1 MAVLAVYSLLD
12 CSKAKMHG
20 RYIMATKDIGDG
32 AIAGIITGVIMGILA
47 ILMALI
53 GLASLVAFV
62 DVRSV
67 FGGLLPIAGIVAA
80 SLTALI
86 TLLLFM
92 AIIGLI
98 LGAIFGAIYE
108 SIPTPHAVT
117 KGIVFLLAIWVIF
130 GLLVPI
136 ILSVGGALPTALSAW
151 GIISA
156 LVAAVIWGGLL
167 GVIFHWVTGKAA
179 APTRPIVKAP

>member
-1 MAVLAVYSLLD
+1 V
-12 CSKAKMHG
+12 
-20 RYIMATKDIGDG
+20 ATKDIGDG

-47 ILMALI
+47 ILMTLI

-67 FGGLLPIAGIVAA
+67 FGGLLPIVGMAAA

-86 TLLLFM
+86 PLLLFM

-98 LGAIFGAIYE
+98 LGAVFGAVYE
-108 SIPTPHAVT
+108 SIPTAHPVT
-117 KGIVFLLAIWVIF
+117 KGIIYLLAIWVVF

-136 ILSVGGALPTALSAW
+136 VLSLGGAVPMTLSAW
-151 GIISA
+151 GIVTA
-156 LVAAVIWGGLL
+156 LVAAIVWGGLL
-167 GVIFHWVTGKAA
+167 GIIFQWVAGRAA
-179 APTRPIVKAP
+179 APTRPVVKKP

>member
-1 MAVLAVYSLLD
+1 
-12 CSKAKMHG
+12 
-20 RYIMATKDIGDG
+20 MATKDIGDG

-47 ILMALI
+47 ILMVLV

-67 FGGLLPIAGIVAA
+67 FGGLLPLVGLTAA
-80 SLTALI
+80 SLTAMI

-108 SIPTPHAVT
+108 SIPTAHAVT
-117 KGIVFLLAIWVIF
+117 KGIIFLLAIWVIF

-136 ILSVGGALPTALSAW
+136 ILSAGHALPIALSMW
-151 GIISA
+151 GIVTA
-156 LVAAVIWGGLL
+156 LVASIVWGGLL
-167 GVIFHWVTGKAA
+167 GVIFHWVAKKAA
-179 APTRPIVKAP
+179 APTRPVVKTP

>member
-1 MAVLAVYSLLD
+1 
-12 CSKAKMHG
+12 
-20 RYIMATKDIGDG
+20 MATKDIGDG
-32 AIAGIITGVIMGILA
+32 AIAGIITGVIMGVLA
-47 ILMALI
+47 ILMALV

-67 FGGLLPIAGIVAA
+67 FGGLLPIAGFAAA
-80 SLTALI
+80 SLTAMI

-98 LGAIFGAIYE
+98 LGAVYGAIFE
-108 SIPTPHAVT
+108 SIPTNNAVT
-117 KGIVFLLAIWVIF
+117 KGIIFLLAIWVIF

-136 ILSVGGALPTALSAW
+136 VLSAGGALSTALSAI
-151 GIISA
+151 GIVSA

-167 GVIFHWVTGKAA
+167 GVIFIWVTKKTGV
-179 APTRPIVKAP
+179 PTRPVVKT

>member
-1 MAVLAVYSLLD
+1 MA
-12 CSKAKMHG
+12 G
-20 RYIMATKDIGDG
+20 KDIGDG
-32 AIAGIITGVIMGILA
+32 AIAGIITGVIIGVLS

-53 GLASLVAFV
+53 GLASLLAFV

-67 FGGLLPIAGIVAA
+67 FGGLLPALGFAAA
-80 SLTALI
+80 SLTAMV

-98 LGAIFGAIYE
+98 LGAIFGAIFE
-108 SIPTPHAVT
+108 SIPTQNSVT

-130 GLLVPI
+130 GLVIPI
-136 ILSVGGALPTALSAW
+136 LLRAGGVLPPTFTTT
-151 GIISA
+151 GIVTA

-167 GVIFHWVTGKAA
+167 GVIFDWVSKRTA
-179 APTRPIVKAP
+179 APSLAKA

>member
-1 MAVLAVYSLLD
+1 
-12 CSKAKMHG
+12 
-20 RYIMATKDIGDG
+20 MATKDIGDG

-47 ILMALI
+47 ILMALV

-67 FGGLLPIAGIVAA
+67 FGGLLPIAGFAAA
-80 SLTALI
+80 SVTAMI
-86 TLLLFM
+86 TLLLFL

-108 SIPTPHAVT
+108 SIPTAHAVT
-117 KGIVFLLAIWVIF
+117 KGIIFLLAIWVIF

-136 ILSVGGALPTALSAW
+136 ILSAGGALPVALSVW
-151 GIISA
+151 GIITA
-156 LVAAVIWGGLL
+156 LVAAVVWGGLL
-167 GVIFHWVTGKAA
+167 GVLFHWVAKKAA
-179 APTRPIVKAP
+179 APTRPIVKTP

>member
-1 MAVLAVYSLLD
+1 
-12 CSKAKMHG
+12 
-20 RYIMATKDIGDG
+20 MATKDIGDG

-47 ILMALI
+47 ILLTLI

-67 FGGLLPIAGIVAA
+67 LGGLLPLVGLAAA
-80 SLTALI
+80 SVTAMI

-108 SIPTPHAVT
+108 NIPTTNAVT
-117 KGIVFLLAIWVIF
+117 KGIIFLLGVWVIF
-130 GLLVPI
+130 GLLVPV
-136 ILSVGGALPTALSAW
+136 ILSIGGALPYALSAW
-151 GIISA
+151 GILTA
-156 LVAAVIWGGLL
+156 LVAAIIWGGVL
-167 GVIFHWVTGKAA
+167 GVIFHWVAGKVA
-179 APTRPIVKAP
+179 APTRPVVRTP